1 MAIEGLKST
10 SIIPVIKKDRETDAN
25 QRKKKNMEQKKERK
39 EEDDKNNKNKGKV
52 DIRI

>member
-10 SIIPVIKKDRETDAN
+10 YIIPIIKKDRQTDAN
-25 QRKKKNMEQKKERK
+25 QKRKKDMDPKKERK
-39 EEDDKNNKNKGKV
+39 KEDEENKKNRGKV

>member
-10 SIIPVIKKDRETDAN
+10 YIIPVVKKDRETDKE
-25 QRKKKNMEQKKERK
+25 QRKKQNREPKKERK
-39 EEDDKNNKNKGKV
+39 KEEDQNKNSEGKV

>member
-10 SIIPVIKKDRETDAN
+10 SIIPFIKKDRETDAN
-25 QRKKKNMEQKKERK
+25 QRKKKNMDQKKERK
-39 EEDDKNNKNKGKV
+39 EEDDKNKKNKGKV

>member
-10 SIIPVIKKDRETDAN
+10 YIIPIIKKDREIDPN
-25 QRKKKNMEQKKERK
+25 QKKKKDREPKKERK
-39 EEDDKNNKNKGKV
+39 NKDDQNKNNEGKV